1 MYTIYD
7 RCVRA
12 MTVAAVTAG
21 TTRPDLTARVNRT
34 ALVARVSEKLGAEPE
49 TVSGVLGAFLDEI
62 TGIVSDG
69 GSLVIHGFGKFYR
82 QDRKGHAVHFGKD
95 HIDDY
100 PVLKFSA
107 SRSVNKEIGS
117 RLVDETEA

>member
-1 MYTIYD
+1 
-7 RCVRA
+7 

-34 ALVARVSEKLGAEPE
+34 VLVARVSQRLGTEPE
-49 TVSGVLGAFLDEI
+49 VVAGVLNAFLEEI
-62 TGIVSDG
+62 TEIVSEG
-69 GSLVIHGFGKFYR
+69 GSLVLHGFGKFYR

-95 HIDDY
+95 HIGDY

-107 SRSVNKEIGS
+107 SRSVNKEIS
-117 RLVDETEA
+117 TRLEDDHDA